1 MQAQRVAANQAAQ
14 VVAERAQILH
24 NEAIAQFEGQAHDVV
39 QATFQ
44 EALATVEQ
52 FRHELQI
59 SEGKRQELIDL
70 GRLLEQ
76 QLKECRTELTKAEA
90 ESNAVRFQ
98 LSQSKIEAQVK
109 DREIQ
114 RLRQAAPSATDAVS
128 PPEAVEVV

>member
-1 MQAQRVAANQAAQ
+1 MQSQRVAANQAAQ

-52 FRHELQI
+52 LRH
-59 SEGKRQELIDL
+59 ELIDL
-70 GRLLEQ
+70 GRLFEQ

-98 LSQSKIEAQVK
+98 LSQSKIEVQVK

-128 PPEAVEVV
+128 PPEPVEVV